1 MGKLEG
7 KKRLE
12 DVDVDGRIMMMTMM
26 IIIIIIIMFQE
37 MGWGMDW
44 TDLAEDRDRYR
55 IVVNAVMNLRVP

>member
-26 IIIIIIIMFQE
+26 IIIIIMFQE

-44 TDLAEDRDRYR
+44 TGLAEDRDRYR